1 MEEIKK
7 RLCALE
13 DRAKKEQERAADPKR
28 RYALD
33 WYVEESVDWLR
44 EHAVRLVKEEAK
56 TRKRQ
61 ARKIAV
67 LAATSTAISTATA
80 ILMMLLLHKRQSPEQ
95 PHCLQ
100 RESRNLA
107 NLHPPM
113 NE

>member
-7 RLCALE
+7 RLRVLE

-80 ILMMLLLHKRQSPEQ
+80 ILMMRLLHKRQSPEQ
-95 PHCLQ
+95 RHCLQ

>member
-33 WYVEESVDWLR
+33 WLR
-44 EHAVRLVKEEAK
+44 EHAVRLVKEDAK

-95 PHCLQ
+95 RHCLQ